1 MADFSILLF
10 MSNNCINHEYY
21 LRPSDRVLALIRRIF
36 HNNPEFRHDSLKHVA
51 RFAPVI
57 PFMGGHPDLSKILNR
72 VVTFADGSNPL
83 HFGCPIVLAAGANKT
98 AKRICDYANMGFGGI
113 SVGTA
118 TRHVREGNT
127 HRPRIGFIEN
137 DRAIHN
143 SMGLNNDGVEAVTRR
158 VDVQIAA
165 ARRAGMCVG
174 ISVAETPGLTDE
186 AEKIKDIVESFS
198 IAYRVA
204 DYIEINVSCPN
215 TGENRLDLD
224 MSFIDKIFS
233 EIKNYRDAQSYRK
246 AVYAKLS
253 PDMAEAHTA
262 TIMDALVKAGV
273 NGVVVGNTYPTKKLA
288 DLPVQVKYDDL
299 TPLRADGDRGGMSG
313 RPLYEN
319 MVKNVKFIRE
329 HYPQMSVMACG
340 GIDHGYKIYDL
351 LKLGVDAVQCYSVVA
366 FRWMAAHAMRQELQE
381 ALLKDGYKTLA
392 DYDAKNPKC

>member
-351 LKLGVDAVQCYSVVA
+351 IQLGVDAVQCYSVVA
-366 FRWMAAHAMRQELQE
+366 FRWMAAHAMRKELQE
-381 ALLKDGYKTLA
+381 ALSRDGYNSLA
-392 DYDAKNPKC
+392 DYDSKNPKR